1 MGKISYLIDEFNRTG
16 EFSELLERL
25 DVLIKIRNG
34 YVKDD
39 WRVVDVCG
47 YTTHYIGAFLMSPI
61 GSKLKSFHVLGEH
74 HWFIFKD
81 VDKEWCMTFPTE
93 VVNADEPDVVMHE
106 HIRRERAVDLADMR
120 DKLEEQIAEF
130 RYAVDCINL
139 EIGCKL

>member
-74 HWFIFKD
+74 
-81 VDKEWCMTFPTE
+81 E
-93 VVNADEPDVVMHE
+93 VVMHE

-120 DKLEEQIAEF
+120 VKLEEQIAEF

-139 EIGCKL
+139 EIGYKL